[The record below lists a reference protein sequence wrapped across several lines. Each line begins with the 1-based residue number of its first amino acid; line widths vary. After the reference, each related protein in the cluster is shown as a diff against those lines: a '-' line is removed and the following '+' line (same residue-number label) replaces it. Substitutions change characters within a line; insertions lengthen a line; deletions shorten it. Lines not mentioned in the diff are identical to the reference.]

1 MTRFV
6 GLLIVPVAIILAV
19 LWGTAG
25 TAHAATYEET
35 CHRQALT
42 QAARPGETVEVCELR
57 RVASIVKPA
66 RSVARLDRD
75 GTCGGLP
82 AVCCDPQRGNAK
94 TCKLAARRPGV
105 TTVVHYGT
113 RAPVY
118 TIAYIK

>member
-35 CHRQALT
+35 CRRVPMLQGKV
-42 QAARPGETVEVCELR
+42 GETVEVCELH

-94 TCKLAARRPGV
+94 TCKLAARQPGV